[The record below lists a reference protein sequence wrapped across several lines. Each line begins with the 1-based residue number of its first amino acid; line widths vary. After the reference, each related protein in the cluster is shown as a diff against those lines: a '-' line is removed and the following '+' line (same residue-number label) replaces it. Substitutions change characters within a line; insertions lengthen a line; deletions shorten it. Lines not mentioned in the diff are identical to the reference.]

1 MSPDTLMF
9 LYCAFFSGV
18 SVAFAY
24 EIVPFSTVH
33 SEVGEHPTTLG
44 MFELIAFVLLIGM
57 TVVFFV
63 GFMMLLA
70 RDLLIVLLT

>member
-1 MSPDTLMF
+1 MSPDTLIF

-18 SVAFAY
+18 SVILAY
-24 EIVPFSTVH
+24 EIVPFSTER
-33 SEVGEHPTTLG
+33 SKVGDHPTTLG
-44 MFELIAFVLLIGM
+44 ILELVAFALLIGM

-70 RDLLIVLLT
+70 RDLLIALLI